1 MYSDRVPYPSQGK
14 PQNANCNQ
22 SQHAKPQQ
30 ASSQHQRP
38 PQQKPLPRPEP
49 PQQHCNT
56 QAKPPPH
63 PPPKPPKP
71 NHPPQRPPET
81 NFVNRILESLHLGD
95 LDSGDLLL
103 LGLLFFLWHQKA
115 DEELLI
121 ALGLLLIL

>member
-1 MYSDRVPYPSQGK
+1 MYNDRSPYPTQGK
-14 PQNANCNQ
+14 PQNANCGQ
-22 SQHAKPQQ
+22 SQHAKPTQNTPQQ
-30 ASSQHQRP
+30 QKPS
-38 PQQKPLPRPEP
+38 QQKPLPRPEP
-49 PQQHCNT
+49 PHQHCNT
-56 QAKPPPH
+56 QPK
-63 PPPKPPKP
+63 PPPKPPPKP
-71 NHPPQRPPET
+71 HHPPQRPPEN